1 MLGQYTVH
9 RPELTLYNTCCA
21 PWRLPHVTTQHTM
34 ILNSPYYT
42 VKNIFMI
49 CNHNIFS
56 FVKST

>member
-1 MLGQYTVH
+1 MREEKNIKLGQGIY
-9 RPELTLYNTCCA
+9 LTN
-21 PWRLPHVTTQHTM
+21 
-34 ILNSPYYT
+34 YT